1 MAVVQEE
8 IESKYDR
15 IIELKAF
22 DDSKL
27 GVKGLVDA
35 GLAKIPRMFIHPQ
48 HNLYEKSGPID
59 SHSNIPIIDLE
70 GVKNDVTLHAKII
83 NEVQKACENWGHL
96 SDSQSWNFRRDLEE
110 MIEGTRRFHEQD
122 AEASSAS
129 WRDTLLITITPNPPD
144 PIQLPLVCR
153 DIVVEYSKQVK
164 HLGYTLLELLSEA
177 LGLESNHFKNMEF
190 AKQGFFLAQYYP
202 SCPEPELTLGT
213 KRHTDSNFL
222 TIVLQDQVGGL
233 QILHEN
239 HWMDIPPIPGAPS
252 NKHRRCSA
260 GQHVFSYKGIFHIEE

>member
-1 MAVVQEE
+1 MTLQGVIVLTSMAVVQEE

-83 NEVQKACENWGHL
+83 NEVQKACENWGIFQIVNHGI
-96 SDSQSWNFRRDLEE
+96 SEGILEE
-110 MIEGTRRFHEQD
+110 MIEGIRRFHEQD
-122 AEASSAS
+122 AEVKKEYYTRDFTKKVIFLSNFDLFQASSAS
-129 WRDTLLITITPNPPD
+129 WRDALLITITPNPPD

-153 DIVVEYSKQVK
+153 YIIK
-164 HLGYTLLELLSEA
+164 HSTIG
-177 LGLESNHFKNMEF
+177 K
-190 AKQGFFLAQYYP
+190 
-202 SCPEPELTLGT
+202 T
-213 KRHTDSNFL
+213 KSMTYFQM
-222 TIVLQDQVGGL
+222 LQLYV
-233 QILHEN
+233 
-239 HWMDIPPIPGAPS
+239 
-252 NKHRRCSA
+252 
-260 GQHVFSYKGIFHIEE
+260 